1 LTERGFVVNVEK
13 SDTILELVQF
23 YFRTVFKEIL
33 WLEKESA
40 DNAEKGGTIRE
51 LVLQSIHK
59 LLLRED

>member
-1 LTERGFVVNVEK
+1 MERGFVVNVEK

-23 YFRTVFKEIL
+23 YFRTVFKKIL

-40 DNAEKGGTIRE
+40 DNVETGDTIRE
-51 LVLQSIHK
+51 LALQSIHE